1 MAELTVRQLR
11 GVIGARLAEAQA
23 QAKKWAEYLS
33 LLDELERTSGAD
45 AIVTK
50 AAGDTPP
57 QGSLVS
63 PKRGDDGKDTGG
75 RAIRELM
82 LRVEGE
88 FTVPGIVQA
97 IRPHYPSVG
106 YELMSRRASA
116 IAYRL
121 LKGKKIEGVKAGA
134 GREPNTYRRVRK

>member
-11 GVIGARLAEAQA
+11 GVIGDRLAKAKAQVT
-23 QAKKWAEYLS
+23 KWEDYLS
-33 LLDELERTSGAD
+33 LLDDLERESGGD

-50 AAGDTPP
+50 AVQATTQ

-63 PKRGDDGKDTGG
+63 PKRGTGGKDTGG
-75 RAIRELM
+75 RAIREFM
-82 LRVEGE
+82 LQADGE

-97 IRPHYPSVG
+97 IQPHYASVG
-106 YELMSRRASA
+106 YETLSRRASA

-121 LKGKKIEGVKAGA
+121 LQKKKV
-134 GREPNTYRRVRK
+134 